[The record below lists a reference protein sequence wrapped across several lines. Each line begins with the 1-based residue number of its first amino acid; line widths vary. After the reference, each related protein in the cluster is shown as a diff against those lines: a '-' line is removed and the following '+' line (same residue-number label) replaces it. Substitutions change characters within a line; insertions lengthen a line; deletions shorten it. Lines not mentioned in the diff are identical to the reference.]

1 MKSDNP
7 EGLRKGS
14 KKPTPEADSHQDL
27 SEDSHML
34 IACSQLSSDRY
45 KAFVENIGEGVY
57 EVDIHGNFLYFNN
70 SLCKIF
76 GYERE
81 EIQFRN
87 FAKFMDEEHGARAF
101 KTFNRIFETG
111 HGIYD
116 LLWPIIGKKGRV
128 RHVELSA
135 DLITNQEGKK
145 IGFRGIARDVTEKF
159 KAQEDLKKSELRY
172 RTLLDFLPYPIV
184 VFSLD
189 GRVSYLNPAFT
200 EIFGWTLQELEG
212 KNIPYVPKGLEE
224 ETSENIRRLFEEK
237 VILRH
242 ETKRLTKDGR
252 VLDVIM
258 RAAVYSER
266 DGQPSGEI
274 VILRDITQERRIQ
287 RNNDAMLNLSMALP
301 EYPDL
306 EELLDYVSNE
316 MKRLLD
322 TEGALVI
329 LLDEE
334 NNEFYFEGVAHDNPA
349 TAKRIKEIHFP
360 ADKGVAGRVVR
371 TGNPEIVTE
380 PGRDTDYYVVVDE
393 EAGFEARTLLD
404 VPLRSMDRIIGVL
417 CAINKK
423 TGAFDQTDVELLSMI
438 AGTVGLSIENA
449 RFSREIQE
457 AYKEVTSLNRAKDR
471 VINHLSHELKTPLAV
486 LSASLNILA
495 KKLASMPAETW
506 QPTVKRAKRNLDRIL
521 EMQYQVED
529 IMREK
534 DLKTHQTLS
543 SLLDKCS
550 DELESLTAEQVGEG
564 KAVEVIRD
572 KINEIFGP
580 KEERFEEILLHEFV
594 SMILDETGPLFS
606 HRTLT
611 LVKNLEEVPSIHIPV
626 GPLRKIVVGL
636 IKNAVENTPDHGKIE
651 ISVSPRGNGVELE
664 VRDYGVG
671 ITYDNQRRIFEAF
684 FATQETMDYS
694 SKRPYDFNAGG
705 KGSDLLRMKIF
716 SERYG
721 FRIDMKSSR
730 CIYIPLDSDPCPG
743 DIDWCDFCKVEN
755 DCFESGGTTFTV
767 FFPASQSLGA
777 AGASGT

>member
-1 MKSDNP
+1 MKSNKP
-7 EGLRKGS
+7 EGAKKGS
-14 KKPTPEADSHQDL
+14 GKPTPEIHSHQDL
-27 SEDSHML
+27 SEDAHMML
-34 IACSQLSSDRY
+34 ACSRLSSDRY

-70 SLCKIF
+70 SLCRIF

-81 EIQFRN
+81 EIQFQN

-116 LLWPIIGKKGRV
+116 LLWPIIGKNGRV
-128 RHVELSA
+128 RYMELSA

-145 IGFRGIARDVTEKF
+145 IGFRGIARDVTERF
-159 KAQEDLKKSELRY
+159 RTQEELRKSELRY

-189 GRVSYLNPAFT
+189 GLVSYLNPAFT
-200 EIFGWTLQELEG
+200 ENFGWTLQELEG
-212 KNIPYVPKGLEE
+212 KNIPYVPEGLEQ

-237 VILRH
+237 IILRH

-258 RAAVYSER
+258 RAAVYSEH

-274 VILRDITQERRIQ
+274 VILRDVTKEKRMA
-287 RNNDAMLNLSMALP
+287 RNNDAMLNISMALP
-301 EYPDL
+301 QYPDL
-306 EELLDYVSNE
+306 EELLDYVSKE
-316 MKRLLD
+316 MNRLLD
-322 TEGALVI
+322 TEGALVV

-349 TAKRIKEIHFP
+349 IEKRIKETHFP
-360 ADKGVAGRVVR
+360 GDKGIAGRVVR
-371 TGNPEIVTE
+371 TGNPEIITE
-380 PGRDTDYYVVVDE
+380 PARDKDYYVLVDE
-393 EAGFEARTLLD
+393 EAGFETRNLLD

-417 CAINKK
+417 SALNKK
-423 TGAFDQTDVELLSMI
+423 NGAFDQPDVELLSMI
-438 AGTVGLSIENA
+438 AGTVALSIENA
-449 RFSREIQE
+449 RFSREIKE

-486 LSASLNILA
+486 LSASLNILS
-495 KKLASMPAETW
+495 KKLSSIPAETW
-506 QPTVKRAKRNLDRIL
+506 QPTVVRAKRNLDRIL

-529 IMREK
+529 IMREREV
-534 DLKTHQTLS
+534 KTHQTLS
-543 SLLDKCS
+543 WLLDKCS
-550 DELESLTAEQVGEG
+550 DELESLAAEQAGEG
-564 KAVEVIRD
+564 KVVEVIRE

-580 KEERFEEILLHEFV
+580 KQERSEEILLHEFV
-594 SMILDETGPLFS
+594 SKVLDEIGPLFS
-606 HRTLT
+606 HRTLS
-611 LVKNLEEVPSIHIPV
+611 LVSNLEVVPAIHIPID
-626 GPLRKIVVGL
+626 PLRKIVVGL

-651 ISVSPRGNGVELE
+651 ISVRRHGNAVNLE
-664 VRDYGVG
+664 VKDYGVG
-671 ITYDNQRRIFEAF
+671 ITNDNQRRIFEAF

-730 CIYIPLDSDPCPG
+730 CVYIPLESDVCPG
-743 DIDWCDFCKVEN
+743 NIGWCDFCTIES
-755 DCFESGGTTFTV
+755 DCFESGGTSFTV
-767 FFPASQSLGA
+767 FFPASPA
-777 AGASGT
+777 VRADAASGT